1 MAVNDTFP
9 VDADYTVTRTKE
21 SNVLRGRLESAREFF
36 RQKAAP
42 RRIFVLVFNRRAK
55 SDWDAI
61 ETFRLRMLTDFFT
74 LHDKTANRKYSVYFD
89 GEPVYEESGNEEHT
103 IRVQL
108 IEAVGAAM
116 LQYPAFATEPF
127 VNLSVAQAL
136 DLGTNGKQFLYAGYG
151 FRVNGSFTSIFL
163 DEADVTGGGATKTDV
178 ALGLHRVRV
187 VGGSPTSLDYLL

>member
-1 MAVNDTFP
+1 MAVNDAFP

-42 RRIFVLVFNRRAK
+42 RRIFALVFNRRAK

-61 ETFRLRMLTDFFT
+61 ETFRLRMLTEFFT

-89 GEPVYEESGNEEHT
+89 GEPTYEESGNEEHT

-108 IEAVGAAM
+108 IEAVGAVM

-127 VNLSVAQAL
+127 GNIPVAQAL

-151 FRVNGSFTSIFL
+151 FRVNGSFTSVFL
-163 DEADVTGGGATKTDV
+163 DEAAASGTKEDVP
-178 ALGLHRVRV
+178 LGLHRVRV
-187 VGGSPTSLDYLL
+187 VGGSPTSLDYLI